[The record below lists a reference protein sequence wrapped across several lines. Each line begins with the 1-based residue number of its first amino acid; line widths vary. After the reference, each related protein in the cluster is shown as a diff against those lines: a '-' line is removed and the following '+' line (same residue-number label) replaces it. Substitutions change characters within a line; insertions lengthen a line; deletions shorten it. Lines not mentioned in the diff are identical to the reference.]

1 MGSAVLCRVAYSCDG
16 PRKSPIDGSNH
27 YSRGNGGH
35 GGTDLDTILGE
46 FSFDGNGDAVYDPI
60 VLIVRNGEFEV
71 FE

>member
-1 MGSAVLCRVAYSCDG
+1 MAD
-16 PRKSPIDGSNH
+16 I
-27 YSRGNGGH
+27 
-35 GGTDLDTILGE
+35 TDLDTILGE